1 MTAFQHPEPVRL
13 ASTVSLSGIGVIYAG
28 GSAELSVIPPP
39 PRKMIRVPTLAPYPS
54 WAHPAMDL
62 EAFREARRWA
72 AEGWAL

>member
-1 MTAFQHPEPVRL
+1 MAQPEPVRV
-13 ASTVSLSGIGVIYAG
+13 AARTAIAGIGMTSIG
-28 GSAELSVIPPP
+28 GRVELAFIPSPP
-39 PRKMIRVPTLAPYPS
+39 PRKMIRVPTLAPRPS